1 MNEVLKN
8 KIQEFIDYQN
18 SLIEKTQTN
27 LLEAKDEYMKLM
39 EFVNSKDFEIEQLQ
53 FNNENQKNVI
63 QSLEERLLSIFVLEY
78 KIKNLDQE
86 NKKKLEKTKREYE
99 EIIKKLKFSKSP
111 DIQENKD
118 NLIFKK
124 KQENESK
131 IIEKKIKNLEK
142 TNQKLKNEISVVKVS
157 SGKEIQGKNF
167 QIQNLKENLRQFQ
180 TKNYHFPDSFTK

>member
-8 KIQEFIDYQN
+8 KIQEFINYQN
-18 SLIEKTQTN
+18 SLIEKTQSN

-53 FNNENQKNVI
+53 FNSENQKNVI

-86 NKKKLEKTKREYE
+86 NKKKIEKMKREYE

-111 DIQENKD
+111 AMQEDKD
-118 NLIFKK
+118 HLIYKK
-124 KQENESK
+124 KQENENK
-131 IIEKKIKNLEK
+131 FIERKIKDLEK
-142 TNQKLKNEISVVKVS
+142 TNQKLKTEITVVKES
-157 SGKEIQGKNF
+157 SSKEIKGKNL

-180 TKNYHFPDSFTK
+180 SKNYHFPDSFTK